1 MSHIEVLVV
10 GLDGVTWD
18 VILPFVREGKL
29 PTFRKLLEED
39 SWGILKSTLPPV
51 TVPAW
56 SSITF

>member
-29 PTFRKLLEED
+29 PTFRKLLEEG